1 LCCLLAAPVAGHPAA
16 AVTKNAELRAV
27 LVAPPAAGHPGA
39 AVGDPG
45 CRRHSW
51 TWARRPLTLFGAR
64 DVPEGLRD
72 VSADGWHAERD
83 VARAALLRKGLTLRD
98 VATQLE
104 VDPRTVERWVAKGH
118 LFEAAEEDIGV
129 LVYSGAWLAEDAG
142 LLAILRDRA
151 RTASA
156 CGCYSA
162 TRRVRR

>member
-1 LCCLLAAPVAGHPAA
+1 
-16 AVTKNAELRAV
+16 
-27 LVAPPAAGHPGA
+27 
-39 AVGDPG
+39 
-45 CRRHSW
+45 
-51 TWARRPLTLFGAR
+51 LFGAR

-156 CGCYSA
+156 CGCFGDPEGAEVISRSKA
-162 TRRVRR
+162 EGIDDSLVLPASGRGKVPKRRSRFGGA